1 MTASVL
7 RLEARLL
14 WREPAR
20 RAALLALVTAF
31 AFALWQGRAVVL
43 EQRAAAV
50 AAEEAAAAALQG
62 SRTAW
67 ERLQAEPTLTVPARS
82 DPRDVAAFATGQIVT
97 HAIKPARG
105 EAAFSIG
112 QSDLYPYLVR
122 LDLGPRDKAMVG
134 EVENPHQLLV
144 GHFDPAFVVVF
155 LLPLLLIGAAHPIGA
170 FERSGGGSLDAMLS
184 IASAS
189 ARDGRRYAR
198 RVVLAAF
205 ALWLP
210 LVALTLLAVATGLLP
225 DRPWRA
231 GLAFLGLTVAYLAFW
246 AGVMAVLA
254 GRGATP
260 ARTALHLVALW
271 AVLVMV
277 VPGIANFTA
286 RQLSPVP
293 PRAEFVQAMRDATDV
308 AERERARLLDRYFG
322 DHPELMPAGAQA
334 QKLPAAVARLV
345 TQREIETRMAEV
357 EARYSAALEAQ
368 QRVLARFEWLSP
380 PLWLQSALNRI
391 AGTDLAR
398 QRDFES
404 QVVAHHEA
412 LRDHFEPLILR
423 GRAALA
429 AGPVHFDFPRFE
441 YRPVRAPFPGE
452 PVGFAV
458 LLLAVAATWGYA
470 LRAAPRGAP
479 ATRQLARRARP

>member
-1 MTASVL
+1 MASVL
-7 RLEARLL
+7 RLETRLL
-14 WREPAR
+14 WREPAM
-20 RAALLALVTAF
+20 RAALLALVAAF
-31 AFALWQGRAVVL
+31 TFALWQGRSLVL

-50 AAEEAAAAALQG
+50 AAQDAADAALRE
-62 SRTAW
+62 SRAAW
-67 ERLQAEPTLTVPARS
+67 ERLRADPSFKVPARS
-82 DPRDVAAFATGQIVT
+82 DPRDVAAFATGQLVT

-105 EAAFSIG
+105 ESALSIG

-134 EVENPHQLLV
+134 EVQNPHQLLV
-144 GHFDPAFVVVF
+144 GQFDPAFVVVF
-155 LLPLLLIGAAHPIGA
+155 LLPLLLIGVAHAIGA

-184 IASAS
+184 IASA
-189 ARDGRRYAR
+189 RDGRRYPR
-198 RVVLAAF
+198 RVALAGL

-210 LVALTLLAVATGLLP
+210 LAAITLLAIATGVLP
-225 DRPWRA
+225 DQPWRA
-231 GLAFLGLTVAYLAFW
+231 GFAFLALTALYLAFW
-246 AGVMAVLA
+246 AGVMAVVA
-254 GRGATP
+254 GRSVTP
-260 ARTALHLVALW
+260 ARAALHLVTLW

-293 PRAEFVQAMRDATDV
+293 PRAEFVQAMRDATDD

-322 DHPELMPAGAQA
+322 DHPELMPEGAQA

-345 TQREIETRMAEV
+345 TQREIERRMAEV
-357 EARYSAALEAQ
+357 EARYDAALEAQ

-398 QRDFES
+398 HRDFES

-423 GRAALA
+423 GPAALA
-429 AGPVHFDFPRFE
+429 DGPVHFDFPRFD
-441 YRPVRAPFPGE
+441 YRPLRAPFPGE

-458 LLLAVAATWGYA
+458 LLLAAVLAWGYA
-470 LRAAPRGAP
+470 LRAAGSGTGAAGYQAMRVP
-479 ATRQLARRARP
+479 S